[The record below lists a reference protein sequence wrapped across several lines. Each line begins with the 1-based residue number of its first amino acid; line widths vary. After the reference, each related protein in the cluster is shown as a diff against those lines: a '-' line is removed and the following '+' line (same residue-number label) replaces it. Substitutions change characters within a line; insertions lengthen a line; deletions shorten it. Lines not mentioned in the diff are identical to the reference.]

1 MPRTNEGLQWQ
12 NKASL
17 LEAARGGT
25 SAAWTL
31 ATSEALCRGGSL
43 DLSMAQ
49 QSAGMQ
55 HQWCRHAT
63 MGSQPHAPKTNKCS
77 TKAHTVKNSHTY
89 FSQSPHDRT
98 K

>member
-1 MPRTNEGLQWQ
+1 MTRTNEGLQWK
-12 NKASL
+12 NKAIL

-63 MGSQPHAPKTNKCS
+63 MGSQPHAPIN
-77 TKAHTVKNSHTY
+77 
-89 FSQSPHDRT
+89 
-98 K
+98 